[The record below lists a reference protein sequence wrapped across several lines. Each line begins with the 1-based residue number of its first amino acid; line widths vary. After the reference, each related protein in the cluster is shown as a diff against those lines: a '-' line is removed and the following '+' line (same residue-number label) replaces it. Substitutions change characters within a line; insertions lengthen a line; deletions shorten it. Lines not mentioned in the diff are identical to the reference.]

1 MTVVAVIGAKW
12 GHEGK
17 GKIVD
22 ELSMSADYV
31 VRYQGGNNTGH
42 RVVHGK
48 NEFVF
53 RLVPSGILYPNTICI
68 IGNGVVVDPKSLI
81 IEMEELQRQG
91 IDISHLYISER
102 AHVVMPYHFLL
113 DRLEE
118 EVRGASKS
126 SSTQWGIGPAYVDK
140 HARTGIRM
148 ADLLDVDTLRAK
160 LSTTL
165 QQKNR
170 MITQIYG
177 QPPLSLEEIHG
188 EYFGYGQQL
197 RRHITDT
204 QAMLHEALFE
214 RKMILLE
221 GAQGALLDIDFGT
234 YPYVTSSS
242 TMAANA
248 SSGAGLPPHSIDRV
262 IGVYKAYI
270 TRVGSGPMPTELFD
284 AAGQEMRDRGHE
296 YGTNTGRERRCG
308 WFDTV
313 AGRFV
318 AQLNGLNAAVI
329 TKRDVLDTFPT
340 IKICTAYQLHGK
352 LVHSLPATQS
362 DLAACEPIYE
372 EVEGWQCDTS
382 GICTYEELPEAAKQ
396 YLKRIEALI
405 ETPVAMVSVSPQ
417 RGRTIRSEERRVGK
431 ECLTQCRSRWSPY
444 HSKKKLEMA
453 GYTGLEA
460 VRGEK
465 AMRLFCE

>member
-1 MTVVAVIGAKW
+1 MTILAVIGAQW
-12 GHEGK
+12 GDEGK

-22 ELSMSADYV
+22 ELSMRADFV
-31 VRYQGGNNTGH
+31 VRYQGGSNAGH
-42 RVVHGK
+42 RVVHEKG
-48 NEFVF
+48 EFAF
-53 RLVPSGILYPNTICI
+53 RLVPSGILFPNTTCI
-68 IGNGVVVDPKSLI
+68 IGNGVVVDPKALI
-81 IEMEELQRQG
+81 AEMEELQSQG
-91 IDISHLYISER
+91 IDTSRLHISER

-118 EVRGASKS
+118 EARGTDKIG
-126 SSTQWGIGPAYVDK
+126 STQRGISPAYVDK
-140 HARTGIRM
+140 HARIGIRM
-148 ADLLDVDTLRAK
+148 ADLLDVDTFRGK
-160 LSTTL
+160 LATIL

-188 EYFGYGQQL
+188 EYFRYGQIL
-197 RRHITDT
+197 HPHIADT
-204 QAMLHEALFE
+204 QKMLHDAHFDH
-214 RKMILLE
+214 KTILRE
-221 GAQGALLDIDFGT
+221 GAQEALLVIDFAT

-284 AAGQEMRDRGHE
+284 AVGKTMRDRGHE

-308 WFDTV
+308 WFDAV

-329 TKRDVLDTFPT
+329 TKLDVLDTFST

-362 DLAACEPIYE
+362 DLAACEPVYE
-372 EVEGWQCDTS
+372 EIVGWQCTTSDTHS
-382 GICTYEELPEAAKQ
+382 YEELPAAAKA
-396 YLKRIEALI
+396 YLKRLEALI

-417 RGRTIRSEERRVGK
+417 RGRTIQVKDVLATPDYDDRYPRNARR
-431 ECLTQCRSRWSPY
+431 
-444 HSKKKLEMA
+444 
-453 GYTGLEA
+453 
-460 VRGEK
+460 
-465 AMRLFCE
+465 

>member
-1 MTVVAVIGAKW
+1 MAVVAVIGAQW
-12 GHEGK
+12 GDEGK

-22 ELSMSADYV
+22 ELSMGADYV
-31 VRYQGGNNTGH
+31 VRYQGGSNAGH
-42 RVVHGK
+42 RVVHEKG
-48 NEFVF
+48 EFAF
-53 RLVPSGILYPNTICI
+53 RLVPSGILYPNTTCI
-68 IGNGVVVDPKSLI
+68 IGNGVVVDPKGLI
-81 IEMEELQRQG
+81 AEMDELKHLG
-91 IDISHLYISER
+91 VDISRLYISER

-118 EVRGASKS
+118 EARGADKIGT
-126 SSTQWGIGPAYVDK
+126 TQRGISPAYVDK
-140 HARTGIRM
+140 HARIGIRM
-148 ADLLDVDTLRAK
+148 ADLLDVDTFRAK
-160 LSTTL
+160 LATIL

-188 EYFGYGQQL
+188 EYFGYGQRL
-197 RRHITDT
+197 RSHITDT

-214 RKMILLE
+214 RKTILLE

-262 IGVYKAYI
+262 VGVYKAYI

-296 YGTNTGRERRCG
+296 YGTNTGRARRCG
-308 WFDTV
+308 WFDAV

-318 AQLNGLNAAVI
+318 AQLNGLDACVI
-329 TKRDVLDTFPT
+329 TKLDVLDTFPT
-340 IKICTAYQLHGK
+340 IKICTAYNLHGK
-352 LVHSLPATQS
+352 TIHSPPATLS

-372 EVEGWQCDTS
+372 EVKGWECSTTGINHYEG
-382 GICTYEELPEAAKQ
+382 LPEEAKA
-396 YLKRIEALI
+396 YLKRLEGLL
-405 ETPVAMVSVSPQ
+405 ETPIVMVSVSPQ
-417 RGRTIRSEERRVGK
+417 RGRTIQIQDVLATPEYDARYPRNAKR
-431 ECLTQCRSRWSPY
+431 
-444 HSKKKLEMA
+444 
-453 GYTGLEA
+453 
-460 VRGEK
+460 
-465 AMRLFCE
+465 